1 MLLLFTVQAS
11 QTYASSELVL
21 TNETASASSFHSSIS
36 ESLTSWWN
44 WFFDQSPSISSSDEA
59 AMIKSFNLSKISRL
73 AHLANKL
80 EVTKDGRPPHKDNL
94 DLSLLHNLVHPEE
107 ELQDEIN
114 DSEILQAVVSSLA
127 QWNLQKMQRR
137 KDQKL
142 VGIESILI

>member
-1 MLLLFTVQAS
+1 
-11 QTYASSELVL
+11 
-21 TNETASASSFHSSIS
+21 
-36 ESLTSWWN
+36 
-44 WFFDQSPSISSSDEA
+44 
-59 AMIKSFNLSKISRL
+59 MIKSFNLSKISRL

-80 EVTKDGRPPHKDNL
+80 KVTKDGRPPHKDNL